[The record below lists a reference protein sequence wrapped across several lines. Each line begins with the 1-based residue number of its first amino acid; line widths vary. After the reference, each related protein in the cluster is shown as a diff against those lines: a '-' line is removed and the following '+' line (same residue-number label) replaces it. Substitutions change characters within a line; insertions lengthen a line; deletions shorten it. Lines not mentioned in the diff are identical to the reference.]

1 MKASASWMGRN
12 NSCLYLP
19 HVIAERA
26 PTCGCSPCM
35 YTIAVMHYTDVGNHC
50 NLAIWQCGNLAI
62 WFRLLL
68 PAFCC
73 IVFSDFGNHDNLA
86 IWLSD
91 VDSLCLFSCV
101 AFGLRQRGTTIKCV
115 QRLGLRGIL
124 FAQSSCVDGG
134 HLDRSSTTRAPMQTY
149 TSPRPPSNTRPIWQS
164 GMQSDNPVPEP
175 ANRVGGEPTPN
186 AAGRRNTHED
196 HQWLIYI
203 YI

>member
-1 MKASASWMGRN
+1 MLVSPARYRRASTHMWVLA
-12 NSCLYLP
+12 L
-19 HVIAERA
+19 HVYHRYH
-26 PTCGCSPCM
+26 TLHGF
-35 YTIAVMHYTDVGNHC
+35 
-50 NLAIWQCGNLAI
+50 WQPLQSGNLAM
-62 WFRLLL
+62 WQSGNLVSASAACVLLL
-68 PAFCC
+68 C
-73 IVFSDFGNHDNLA
+73 FSDFGNHDNLA